1 MSSQE
6 KNEIEGLEGDVLM
19 RTLIDDLNEIMRD
32 IDLGYRRVNYNNM
45 VVNHM
50 LKMVYSLLGVIKE
63 HLKFEGLGVAEK
75 EEVLSFGISKEDLYG
90 K

>member
-19 RTLIDDLNEIMRD
+19 KTLIDDLNEIMRD

-63 HLKFEGLGVAEK
+63 HLKFEDLGVVEK
-75 EEVLSFGISKEDLYG
+75 KEVSPFGISKEDLYG